1 MTPEHW
7 AELSD
12 NALAST
18 MFVYALAMLAHS
30 AEWALARRLVTQP
43 LMTQPLMTQPLMTQP
58 EVTGARTAQPV
69 AAFDGL
75 HSSSTTQSVADS
87 SVSAAQPEPSPG
99 SNPPPERDDDERAE
113 RYGRIGLSLTVLG
126 AVLHAAGVF
135 ARGAAAERVPWGSMY
150 EFAITGSLAVAVVYL
165 ILVLRHGVRWMGL
178 LVTGFLVAVLGV
190 GVVALYRPAAPL
202 VAALN
207 SYWIVI
213 HVSAAVI
220 ASGAFAV
227 GAICSIL
234 FLKRQRMESA
244 AASDPGALRT
254 GFLWRMPPASNIDQ
268 VSYRVHAFAFP
279 VWTFT
284 VLTGAIWAD
293 EAWGRFWGWDPKEVW
308 AFITWVVYA
317 AYLHARATAGWHG
330 RGAAYIALAGYATF
344 LFNFVGIN
352 LLGSGLHAYSGM

>member
-1 MTPEHW
+1 
-7 AELSD
+7 
-12 NALAST
+12 

-30 AEWALARRLVTQP
+30 VEWALARRLET
-43 LMTQPLMTQPLMTQP
+43 LAP
-58 EVTGARTAQPV
+58 EPTASRTTVSVGARGLPAWPQPSTSVDDVPAAGTALGSPPRI
-69 AAFDGL
+69 G
-75 HSSSTTQSVADS
+75 S
-87 SVSAAQPEPSPG
+87 SVEAGGGGLDEGDPAG
-99 SNPPPERDDDERAE
+99 SEGSD
-113 RYGRIGLSLTVLG
+113 RYGRIGLSLTVL
-126 AVLHAAGVF
+126 AMALHLVGVVT
-135 ARGAAAERVPWGSMY
+135 RGVAAERVPWGSMY
-150 EFAITGSLAVAVVYL
+150 EFAITGSLAVAIAY
-165 ILVLRHGVRWMGL
+165 LVLVVGSGVRWMGL
-178 LVTGFLVAVLGV
+178 PVTGFLVSVLGV
-190 GVVALYRPAAPL
+190 AVVVLYRPVAPL

-213 HVSAAVI
+213 HVTAAVI
-220 ASGAFAV
+220 SSGAFTI

-234 FLKRQRMESA
+234 FLKRQRLEVA
-244 AASDPGALRT
+244 AAAGGNLAPRR
-254 GFLWRMPPASNIDQ
+254 GFLWRMPSSAAIDQ

-279 VWTFT
+279 LWTFA

-317 AYLHARATAGWHG
+317 AYLHARATAGWRG